1 MQSRPCQAHT
11 EPQRPSLPPLQAPTY
26 ALKVSVVRAK
36 NLLAKDPN
44 GERGAARSGAPGW
57 GVVQVSGDAPA
68 ETQEQGSLQPGW
80 TRAGRADTSDRD
92 RARAGGQ
99 SRGEGSTV

>member
-44 GERGAARSGAPGW
+44 GERGAARSGTPGW
-57 GVVQVSGDAPA
+57 GGALELRLRGWAGSGAP
-68 ETQEQGSLQPGW
+68 G
-80 TRAGRADTSDRD
+80 RAGTEAPTTS
-92 RARAGGQ
+92 
-99 SRGEGSTV
+99 